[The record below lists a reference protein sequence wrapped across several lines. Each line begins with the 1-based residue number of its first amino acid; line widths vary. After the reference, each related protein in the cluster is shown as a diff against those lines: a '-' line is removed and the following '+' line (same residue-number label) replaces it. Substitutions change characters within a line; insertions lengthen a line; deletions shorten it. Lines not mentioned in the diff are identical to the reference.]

1 MNMLRDWPGL
11 SWRRLFGALCVL
23 LVALAAF
30 GIPKPARADSA
41 NEERLQVADPYIEL
55 RTGPGRGYPVFFV
68 AARSE
73 WISIELRH
81 TDWYKVRTAGGKVGW
96 VNRTQLQTTLTEAG
110 ATKTFRDVAIDDYLS
125 RRLELGGAWGMF
137 SSEPMLKLWLSYR
150 LSDTLSLEGT
160 LAQVQGTYS
169 GSDLWSI
176 NLMSEPWSDQRFSPF
191 FGVGFGQFM
200 NFPNESLVGAT
211 TSTSNTA
218 NAIVGARYHL
228 SERFVVRIDGT
239 LYTTFLSDT
248 KTTEYWSA
256 TVGLSF
262 FFQ

>member
-1 MNMLRDWPGL
+1 MKRDGVIGPPWLRVLGL
-11 SWRRLFGALCVL
+11 LFASLILLCS
-23 LVALAAF
+23 
-30 GIPKPARADSA
+30 GARAEAVD
-41 NEERLQVADPYIEL
+41 EERLQVADPYIEL

-81 TDWYKVRTAGGKVGW
+81 TDWYKVRTVGGKVGW

-110 ATKTFRDVAIDDYLS
+110 ATKTFRELALDDYLS

-160 LAQVQGTYS
+160 LSQVQGTYS
-169 GSDLWSI
+169 GSDLWQI
-176 NLMSEPWSDQRFSPF
+176 GLMSEPWSDQRFSPF
-191 FGVGFGQFM
+191 FGIGVGQFL
-200 NFPNESLVGAT
+200 NFPNESLVGAI

-218 NAIVGARYHL
+218 NAIVGARWHL
-228 SERFVVRIDGT
+228 SERFVVRADYT

-248 KTTEYWSA
+248 KTSEYWSA
-256 TVGLSF
+256 TIGLSF
-262 FFQ
+262 FF

>member
-1 MNMLRDWPGL
+1 MTQAIATCGHGRH
-11 SWRRLFGALCVL
+11 RLWGALCSL
-23 LVALAAF
+23 LLAFAALCI
-30 GIPKPARADSA
+30 GTPARADA
-41 NEERLQVADPYIEL
+41 AKEERLQVADPYIEL

-68 AARSE
+68 AARHE

-96 VNRTQLQTTLTEAG
+96 VNRTQLETTLTEAG
-110 ATKTFRDVAIDDYLS
+110 AAKSFRDVALDDYLS
-125 RRLELGGAWGMF
+125 RRLELGGAWGLF

-150 LSDTLSLEGT
+150 LSDTLSVEAT
-160 LAQVQGTYS
+160 VAQVQGTYS
-169 GSDLWSI
+169 GSDLWSV

-200 NFPNESLVGAT
+200 NFPNDSLVGAT

-218 NAIVGARYHL
+218 NATLGARYHL
-228 SERFVVRIDGT
+228 NDRFVVRIDGT